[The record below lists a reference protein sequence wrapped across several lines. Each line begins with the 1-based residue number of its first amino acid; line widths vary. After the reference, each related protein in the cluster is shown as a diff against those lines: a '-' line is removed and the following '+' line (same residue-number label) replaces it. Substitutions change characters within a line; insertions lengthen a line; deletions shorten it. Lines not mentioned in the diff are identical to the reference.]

1 MAEIKRNKD
10 RISLKDLQEKKL
22 ALPSE
27 FSSYQIRIEGL
38 SLEEL

>member
-10 RISLKDLQEKKL
+10 RISLKDLQEKTL

-27 FSSYQIRIEGL
+27 FSSYHIQIEGL
-38 SLEEL
+38 SLEDV